1 LEAEKEKRKQKG
13 RCTIPEMKKEKEKGK
28 RNEKTGGLA
37 RGDSSERSQTR
48 RGWKGGKG
56 G

>member
-28 RNEKTGGLA
+28 RNEKGEDGWV
-37 RGDSSERSQTR
+37 SKR
-48 RGWKGGKG
+48 R
-56 G
+56 